1 MADLYSDKN
10 AFSSLWY
17 DENKKREMIFAYV
30 TSGQMMI
37 REKCYFCERRPIEIG
52 SPRYPTTFP
61 MYHMTIASRKI

>member
-30 TSGQMMI
+30 TPGQMMI
-37 REKCYFCERRPIEIG
+37 REKCYLCERRPIEIWT
-52 SPRYPTTFP
+52 PRYKVNNFFLCTV
-61 MYHMTIASRKI
+61 MHYS

>member
-1 MADLYSDKN
+1 MADLYSDKML
-10 AFSSLWY
+10 FHRY
-17 DENKKREMIFAYV
+17 GTMKIKKREMIFAYV